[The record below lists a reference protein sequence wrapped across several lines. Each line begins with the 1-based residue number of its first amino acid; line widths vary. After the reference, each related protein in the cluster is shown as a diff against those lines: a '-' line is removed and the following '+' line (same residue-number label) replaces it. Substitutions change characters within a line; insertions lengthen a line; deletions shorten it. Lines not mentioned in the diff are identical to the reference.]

1 MRRKGKKTKKAYITR
16 PPPEGHFWHLG
27 SAGGQTTNVEQ
38 DENMNIEDYTQDSSL
53 LPPQTEPVTNKLC
66 LRITDNDNIFY
77 FTL

>member
-1 MRRKGKKTKKAYITR
+1 
-16 PPPEGHFWHLG
+16 
-27 SAGGQTTNVEQ
+27 VEQ